1 MQLSLLQHF
10 FSTGLT
16 FSVAFVNDAIFY
28 QFSCSLPS
36 LHWRFTEWIELSLIV
51 HCTVSTHGMLCEI
64 FKSARTRYTRTI
76 NIGRP
81 SRSFKLLHIETNM
94 PVKIL
99 NHCVPV
105 ITSVALTRVTG
116 FYWKIRKKPVYI
128 DSAPRPGSNEEG
140 SEKLEKNLNNCTKI
154 NIIIITPQK
163 HWTLSTLSSIQLWDS
178 ILNNAT
184 NITPGI
190 SHRCH
195 ITVDNNSAHI
205 FYHEDFWIVDIHP
218 PFE

>member
-16 FSVAFVNDAIFY
+16 FSVAFVNDAILY

-81 SRSFKLLHIETNM
+81 SRSFKLLHIENNM

-116 FYWKIRKKPVYI
+116 FYWKIKKKSGLYWFGTKTWFEWGRVWKVGKKFKQLYKDKYNNNNTSKALNSL
-128 DSAPRPGSNEEG
+128 DS
-140 SEKLEKNLNNCTKI
+140 
-154 NIIIITPQK
+154 
-163 HWTLSTLSSIQLWDS
+163 
-178 ILNNAT
+178 
-184 NITPGI
+184 
-190 SHRCH
+190 
-195 ITVDNNSAHI
+195 
-205 FYHEDFWIVDIHP
+205 
-218 PFE
+218 